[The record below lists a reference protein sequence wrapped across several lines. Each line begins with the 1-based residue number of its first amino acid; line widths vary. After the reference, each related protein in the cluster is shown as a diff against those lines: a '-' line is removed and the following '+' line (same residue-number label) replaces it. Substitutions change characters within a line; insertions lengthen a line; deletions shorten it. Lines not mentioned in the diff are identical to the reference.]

1 MTMSRAEKFQFLIKR
16 LKSYQ
21 KTAPK
26 LYDVKNKK
34 TDSKFKINHYFD
46 IFDKLSLEE
55 GWTAD
60 YLYFQER
67 IGGEP
72 IIISY
77 PQNKREEYAKKI
89 NKVYDN
95 RGENKNKS
103 GFPENFIE
111 HFMNKE
117 DVDSYLKHIKLD
129 GSEESYVQ
137 FLILSIL
144 GSQFSLFWHAA
155 YNDKEFTCTQEA
167 AEKVIDRI
175 GREGEDISTI
185 ENNIF
190 DKESIKKIGEINF
203 EPEIDIKKEK
213 VVVRLVYFTKWGGF
227 IAAKYSIKRE
237 FPHEIIQEEEKQ
249 LVEYNC
255 GYVY

>member
-34 TDSKFKINHYFD
+34 TDSKFKINHYFN

-89 NKVYDN
+89 NYRFNTSICSSSPVVTF
-95 RGENKNKS
+95 S
-103 GFPENFIE
+103 PI
-111 HFMNKE
+111 
-117 DVDSYLKHIKLD
+117 
-129 GSEESYVQ
+129 SEVIVLPLGM
-137 FLILSIL
+137 FLS
-144 GSQFSLFWHAA
+144 
-155 YNDKEFTCTQEA
+155 
-167 AEKVIDRI
+167 
-175 GREGEDISTI
+175 
-185 ENNIF
+185 
-190 DKESIKKIGEINF
+190 
-203 EPEIDIKKEK
+203 
-213 VVVRLVYFTKWGGF
+213 
-227 IAAKYSIKRE
+227 
-237 FPHEIIQEEEKQ
+237 
-249 LVEYNC
+249 
-255 GYVY
+255 